1 MRTDHAALVASSLH
15 LRQEQVEAVATLFE
29 EGCTLPFIARYR
41 KERTGSLDE
50 VDLAAIRD
58 RLETL
63 GELDRR
69 RDAVRASL
77 EERELLSPELRR
89 ALDAARSLTEV
100 EDLYLPYRPKRRTRA
115 SMARERGLEP
125 LADLLWAQK
134 GLLPLEAAHPFIDAE
149 KGVATEDDALDGA
162 GDILAERVSESLEAR
177 RALRRLFAQKGIL
190 AARVVPGKEES
201 GATYRDYFDWKEPLA
216 GVPSHRVLAIFR
228 GESEEVL
235 RVHLAPPESEALE
248 ILEKLFVHGR
258 GLDAEEVRDAA
269 HDAWKRLLQPSL
281 ETEARHAMK
290 KRADEEAIR
299 IFAENV
305 RDVLMAPPLGEK
317 QVLAIDPGWR
327 TGCKA
332 VCLDAQGGLR
342 HIETFFLLS
351 GRQREE
357 ARLQVERL
365 VATHA
370 PEAVVVGNGTGGRET
385 EAFLREILT
394 GRGIPVVPVNESGA
408 SVYSASDVAREEFPD
423 LDLTYRGAVSI
434 GRRLQDPLAELVK
447 IDPKSI
453 GVGQY
458 QHDVDQKALQKALD
472 DTVEQCVAGVGVD
485 LNTTSLQLLERVP
498 GMGPKLAAQILAFRL
513 EKGPFR
519 SRAALRQVPRLGPK
533 AFEQAAGFLRIR
545 GGDHPLDAS
554 AVHPEHYDVVQR
566 MADDLR
572 CTVEDLLRREDL
584 RQAIDPLR
592 YVENSVG
599 LPTLKDILEELAKP
613 GRDPRSAF
621 APPAFSD
628 EVHRLEDLAPGMRLP
643 GVVTNV
649 TAFGAFV
656 DVGVHQDGL
665 VHVSRLGKRAAS
677 PFDVVRVGQWVTVA
691 VREVDLP
698 RRRIALS
705 MRQEDLEGTPPED
718 SSSAPR
724 L

>member
-1 MRTDHAALVASSLH
+1 MRTDHAVLVASSLH
-15 LRQEQVEAVATLFE
+15 LRQEQVEAVASLFE

-63 GELDRR
+63 AELDRR

-77 EERELLSPELRR
+77 EERNLLSPELAQ
-89 ALDAARSLTEV
+89 ALNAARSLTEV

-115 SMARERGLEP
+115 AVARERGLEP

-134 GLLPLEAAHPFIDAE
+134 GLLPLEAAHLFVSEE
-149 KGVATEDDALDGA
+149 KGVPTEDDALDGA
-162 GDILAERVSESLEAR
+162 GDILAERVSESLDAR
-177 RALRRLFAQKGIL
+177 RALRRLFAQKGVL
-190 AARVVPGKEES
+190 FSRVVPGKEES

-216 GVPSHRVLAIFR
+216 GIPSHRVLAIFR

-235 RVHLAPPESEALE
+235 RVHLTPPESEAQE

-258 GLDAEEVRDAA
+258 GLDAEEVRDAT

-281 ETEARHAMK
+281 ETEARHALK

-305 RDVLMAPPLGEK
+305 RDVLMASPLGEK
-317 QVLAIDPGWR
+317 RILAVDPGWR

-332 VCLDAQGGLR
+332 VCLDAQGGLL
-342 HIETFFLLS
+342 HIDTFFLLS
-351 GRQREE
+351 ARQREE
-357 ARLQVERL
+357 AQRQVERL
-365 VATHA
+365 VASHA
-370 PEAVVVGNGTGGRET
+370 PEAVAVGNGTGGRET
-385 EAFLREILT
+385 EAFLRETLAQKNM
-394 GRGIPVVPVNESGA
+394 PVITVNESGA

-458 QHDVDQKALQKALD
+458 QHDVDQKALKKALD
-472 DTVEQCVAGVGVD
+472 DTVEQCVASVGVD
-485 LNTTSLQLLERVP
+485 LNTASLQLLERVP
-498 GMGPKLAAQILAFRL
+498 GVGPRLATQILAFRR

-519 SRAALRQVPRLGPK
+519 SRGALRQVPRLGPK

-545 GGDHPLDAS
+545 GGEHPLDAS
-554 AVHPEHYDVVQR
+554 AVHPEHYDLVKC
-566 MADDLR
+566 MADDLG
-572 CTVEDLLRREDL
+572 CVVGDLLTQEELRR
-584 RQAIDPLR
+584 RIDPGR
-592 YVENSVG
+592 YVQGAVG

-621 APPAFSD
+621 ALPSFSD
-628 EVHRLEDLAPGMRLP
+628 EVHRLEDLVVGMVLP

-665 VHVSRLGKRAAS
+665 VHVSRLGKRAVS
-677 PFDVVRVGQWVTVA
+677 PLDVVRVGQWVTVA

-705 MRQEDLEGTPPED
+705 MRQEDLEGTPSEGT
-718 SSSAPR
+718 SPR
-724 L
+724 P